1 MQGKPAP
8 KLGLSLGKFLASL
21 RKGFKNQLVV
31 EKKNGF
37 IEATVLQL
45 CDCPCRVRIPQRQC
59 VCVAAQRLFSSYI
72 YTYF

>member
-31 EKKNGF
+31 EKKM
-37 IEATVLQL
+37 ALL
-45 CDCPCRVRIPQRQC
+45 RQQC
-59 VCVAAQRLFSSYI
+59 YSSVTAPAESGYLKGSV
-72 YTYF
+72 FV